1 MKIFAINLVLFTGL
15 LSLTACKAGNTPP
28 TTTQKTLPTLQKI
41 ALPTDNI
48 RQIASDDQHLY
59 LINDKGELW
68 QNSQKL
74 AENFATDFLP
84 NAYHGKFASANH
96 QGFLTIW
103 QNQKVYLSD
112 IALSPNSSLVWD
124 NDCVIAIAKTPK
136 SHPIRAC
143 ILNDKLTIQAKRPDI
158 ETLPDAR
165 PTVWQ
170 NKVAILTNP
179 DNETYQHGVL
189 GDDLEARSLYVL
201 SSNTLADAF
210 SPIHLNQQV
219 FEHNQVQ
226 IQNNQLATVVS
237 GGGNGAKVVL
247 FDSETGKKIAESSP
261 LPSNRWQSP
270 FAFYGQWYSVQM
282 PHILGKL
289 VRYQINGSDLTDK
302 KLGEAI
308 SNHAMGSY
316 DTQLAVSVADKAFIP
331 NMGYR
336 NLSMLDKQNNLHAL
350 PAFSARIVRGVAQ
363 GQKTYWLLENGE
375 VWGVF

>member
-68 QNSQKL
+68 QNNQKL
-74 AENFATDFLP
+74 SDNFSIDFLP
-84 NAYHGKFASANH
+84 IAYNGKFASANH

-103 QNQKVYLSD
+103 QNQQLYQSD
-112 IALSPNSSLVWD
+112 ILLSPHSGLAWHG
-124 NDCVIAIAKTPK
+124 DCVIAIAKTPK

-165 PTVWQ
+165 PIVWQ
-170 NKVAILTNP
+170 DKVAILANP

-189 GDDLEARSLYVL
+189 GDRWEARSLYIIHAQNL
-201 SSNTLADAF
+201 INTIN
-210 SPIHLNQQV
+210 PIHLTKQV
-219 FEHNQVQ
+219 FEHNQVMQ
-226 IQNNQLATVVS
+226 QDNQLATVIS

-270 FAFYGQWYSVQM
+270 FAFNGQWYSVQM
-282 PHILGKL
+282 PHLLGKL
-289 VRYQINGSDLTDK
+289 VRYQINASDLTDK
-302 KLGEAI
+302 KLGEAV

>member
-28 TTTQKTLPTLQKI
+28 TQKTLPTLQKI

-84 NAYHGKFASANH
+84 NAYNGKFASANR

-112 IALSPNSSLVWD
+112 IALSPNSGLVWD

-165 PTVWQ
+165 PIVWQ
-170 NKVAILTNP
+170 NKVAILANP
-179 DNETYQHGVL
+179 DNKTYQHGVL

-210 SPIHLNQQV
+210 SPIHLKNQV

-226 IQNNQLATVVS
+226 IQNNQLATVIS
-237 GGGNGAKVVL
+237 GDGNGANVVL
-247 FDSETGKKIAESSP
+247 FDGSTGQKIAESKP

-270 FAFYGQWYSVQM
+270 FAFNGQWYGVKM
-282 PHILGKL
+282 PHILGTL
-289 VRYQINGSDLTDK
+289 VRYSINNKQLSEKT
-302 KLGEAI
+302 LGEAV
-308 SNHAMGSY
+308 SNHIMGSY
-316 DTQLAVSVADKAFIP
+316 DTQLAVNVADKMLIP
-331 NMGYR
+331 NISYR
-336 NLSMLDKQNNLHAL
+336 QISLLDHQENLQELSPIL
-350 PAFSARIVRGVAQ
+350 PARIVRGVSI
-363 GQKTYWLLENGE
+363 GNKSFWLLSNGD
-375 VWGVF
+375 VWSW